1 MSGSASMSLSD
12 RFLSLV
18 RRQASS
24 SGESCARSERRAAR
38 RVRGP
43 LSFLCAL
50 GLCLGLAAPAAAQ
63 DTPSPT
69 ALDVNRFQPAFGTG
83 RLVTLDLAEISSTL
97 EVAPQLFLHYA
108 KNPLYVY
115 LGGAPQFPLVGDRL
129 TGDLGVS
136 IGIPIRGTGR
146 FQFGVSLP
154 VTFWQTGEAQKFR
167 EMFPNHPLTQQLGMT
182 EPKSIGQ
189 EDMRLQAKVV
199 FVNGKYGGLG
209 VAVDGRFPTGDK
221 NSFLGSPF
229 LTFQARLLAHLTLWR
244 FTFVINPGVF
254 IGQEAKILD
263 TRTGGF
269 QFPFGAGVNVR
280 LYQGTQFSWDVMSE
294 FFGTAYIDR
303 EKWTFG
309 NFSEAPMEATIATRF
324 NVETRTAGTF
334 HIYLGAGP
342 GAPVNVNKAIGAP
355 DYRIY
360 GGLVWAWRKK
370 PEPKKVEPPPP
381 PPPSDCRCRG
391 GNCPCTPGMNCA
403 CTPGVDCPCA
413 PGVDCACIPGKTC
426 ACEEGKDCACT
437 GPNCPC
443 IPGVTCPC
451 KPGVDCPRKNIKISG
466 SLFEFDSPNLRS
478 EGRDEILK
486 HVDRIADH
494 VKSGGKLRMEG
505 HTDNVGA
512 VEYNK
517 RLSHDR
523 AQMVAEFIKTE
534 LKARGVP
541 ADQVDAAI
549 TLGWYASQC
558 SSQPSSKLSALKKLT
573 PAQKKQRD
581 DENEP
586 NRRVE
591 INLHPDET
599 IKCFVPL
606 PPQQ

>member
-1 MSGSASMSLSD
+1 M
-12 RFLSLV
+12 
-18 RRQASS
+18 
-24 SGESCARSERRAAR
+24 
-38 RVRGP
+38 RGP

-50 GLCLGLAAPAAAQ
+50 GLFLGLVTPAAAQ
-63 DTPSPT
+63 SQT

-83 RLVTLDLAEISSTL
+83 RLVTLDLAEVSSTF

-115 LGGAPQFPLVGDRL
+115 LGDQPLFPLVGDRL
-129 TGDLGVS
+129 TGDLGISV
-136 IGIPIRGTGR
+136 GIPIRGTGR

-154 VTFWQTGEAQKFR
+154 VTFWQNGDAQRFR
-167 EMFPNHPLTQQLGMT
+167 EMFPTHPLAQQLAMSD
-182 EPKSIGQ
+182 PKSIGQ
-189 EDMRLQAKVV
+189 EDLRLQAKAV

-209 VAVDGRFPTGDK
+209 VALDGRFPTGDK
-221 NSFLGSPF
+221 GSFLGSPF
-229 LTFQARLLAHLTLWR
+229 LTFQARLLAHLNLWR

-269 QFPFGAGVNVR
+269 QFPWGGGVNLR
-280 LYQGTQFSWDVMSE
+280 LYTGERFSWDLMGE
-294 FFGTAYIDR
+294 AFGTAYIDR

-309 NFSEAPMEATIATRF
+309 DFKEAPLEGTVATRF
-324 NVETRTAGTF
+324 NVETRSSGNF

-342 GAPVNVNKAIGAP
+342 GGPVNTNKAIGSP

-360 GGLVWAWRKK
+360 GGLVWAWKKK
-370 PEPKKVEPPPP
+370 PEKKPPPP
-381 PPPSDCRCRG
+381 EIPPPSDCRCRG

-413 PGVDCACIPGKTC
+413 PGVDCSCIPGKTC
-426 ACEEGKDCACT
+426 PCEEGKDCACT
-437 GPNCPC
+437 PGVNCPC
-443 IPGVTCPC
+443 VPGVTCPC

-466 SLFEFDSPNLRS
+466 SLFEFDSPNLRDS
-478 EGRDEILK
+478 GRQEILK
-486 HVDRIADH
+486 HIDRLAEH
-494 VKSGGKLRMEG
+494 LKSGAKVRIEG

-523 AQMVAEFIKTE
+523 AQTVAEFIKTE
-534 LKARGVP
+534 LKSRGVP
-541 ADQVDAAI
+541 PEQADAGVV
-549 TLGWYASQC
+549 TGWYASQC
-558 SSQPSSKLSALKKLT
+558 ASQPASKLGVLKKLT

-591 INLHPDET
+591 INLYPDET